1 MKNRRLCAVSAAAA
15 RVIHRVGRVERLGCA
30 LGSVVCARGAFA
42 KQERWTIATRAS
54 RHTRPLGG
62 RPVTEPFRNAGFPR
76 GPTAPEIL
84 CSRCREEP
92 RLPQGWFLAG
102 LTRPLSGRHG
112 RLDEVY
118 TLTGSGGCRRIPPSS
133 STSAPVESQP
143 SEAQARASVL
153 CLCLAGQSSHAGA
166 SREPGGRRGRG
177 AGGRRRVPIAMPSF
191 EGKAAVQ
198 RTWS

>member
-1 MKNRRLCAVSAAAA
+1 MDDRYKSESAHPT
-15 RVIHRVGRVERLGCA
+15 V
-30 LGSVVCARGAFA
+30 
-42 KQERWTIATRAS
+42 
-54 RHTRPLGG
+54 GG
-62 RPVTEPFRNAGFPR
+62 RPVTEPFRNAGFLR

-153 CLCLAGQSSHAGA
+153 CLCLAGQRSHAGPPVSQA
-166 SREPGGRRGRG
+166 AD
-177 AGGRRRVPIAMPSF
+177 AGEERPV
-191 EGKAAVQ
+191 AVAPAP
-198 RTWS
+198 

>member
-42 KQERWTIATRAS
+42 KQERWTLATRAS

-62 RPVTEPFRNAGFPR
+62 RPMTEPFRNAGFPR

-92 RLPQGWFLAG
+92 RLPHQGWFLAG
-102 LTRPLSGRHG
+102 LTAAQRAPG
-112 RLDEVY
+112 RLDEFYTPLPEAAAAAVY
-118 TLTGSGGCRRIPPSS
+118 RRVLRLRRRLRVSRAKLRPGRVFFA
-133 STSAPVESQP
+133 SAS
-143 SEAQARASVL
+143 RASVRTL
-153 CLCLAGQSSHAGA
+153 GPPVSQAAD
-166 SREPGGRRGRG
+166 
-177 AGGRRRVPIAMPSF
+177 AGGERPV
-191 EGKAAVQ
+191 AVAPAP
-198 RTWS
+198 